1 MSTSGSI
8 ALQNLM
14 PGSSIA
20 SSSGGDV
27 KHSREARR
35 TRQTQVE
42 RVAESSQRLLAA
54 AIEVIAERGYG
65 PTTAA
70 EISERAGYSAP
81 MVRARYG
88 SKQGL
93 LESIL
98 RTVYDPWLFAP
109 DNSDLTGLEQLN
121 AQLSRLED
129 TGQRQPE
136 LMRFFLVLGFECVS
150 AARELKP
157 WMQSFLARYSAALE
171 STLRQGQQDGS
182 VDAGIDPSAEAQDI
196 VSDGIGLAYIG
207 LIASD
212 NVDFV
217 ISMRR
222 RREALTDRLRARP
235 RSRRAAT
242 DTLKPTGTTAR
253 RSLPSPQ

>member
-1 MSTSGSI
+1 M
-8 ALQNLM
+8 M
-14 PGSSIA
+14 HSS
-20 SSSGGDV
+20 
-27 KHSREARR
+27 ETRR
-35 TRQTQVE
+35 IRRTQVE
-42 RVAESSQRLLAA
+42 RVAESSQRLLSA
-54 AIEVIAERGYG
+54 AIEVIAEKGYG

-98 RTVYDPWLFAP
+98 QTVYDPWLFAP
-109 DNSDLTGLEQLN
+109 DDTGLDGLGQLI
-121 AQLSRLED
+121 AQLSRLEE
-129 TGQRQPE
+129 TGRRQPE
-136 LMRFFLVLGFECVS
+136 LMRFFLVLSFECVS

-171 STLRQGQQDGS
+171 STLRQGQRDGS
-182 VDAGIDPSAEAQDI
+182 IDASIDPSAEAQGI

-212 NVDFV
+212 NADFV
-217 ISMRR
+217 VSMRR
-222 RREALTDRLRARP
+222 RREALTDRLRARS
-235 RSRRAAT
+235 RSRRPAAG
-242 DTLKPTGTTAR
+242 TLTPAGTTAR
-253 RSLPSPQ
+253 RSRPSPK

>member
-1 MSTSGSI
+1 MHSI
-8 ALQNLM
+8 
-14 PGSSIA
+14 
-20 SSSGGDV
+20 
-27 KHSREARR
+27 ETRR
-35 TRQTQVE
+35 MRQTQVE

-54 AIEVIAERGYG
+54 AIEVIAEKGYG

-70 EISERAGYSAP
+70 EISEHAGYSAP

-136 LMRFFLVLGFECVS
+136 LMRFFLVLSFECVS
-150 AARELKP
+150 AAQELKP

-171 STLRQGQQDGS
+171 STLRQGQRDGS
-182 VDAGIDPSAEAQDI
+182 VDASIDPSAEAKSI

-212 NVDFV
+212 NADFV
-217 ISMRR
+217 VSMRR
-222 RREALTDRLRARP
+222 RREALTERLRARP
-235 RSRRAAT
+235 RSRRATTAT
-242 DTLKPTGTTAR
+242 LTPAGTAAR
-253 RSLPSPQ
+253 RSRLSPK